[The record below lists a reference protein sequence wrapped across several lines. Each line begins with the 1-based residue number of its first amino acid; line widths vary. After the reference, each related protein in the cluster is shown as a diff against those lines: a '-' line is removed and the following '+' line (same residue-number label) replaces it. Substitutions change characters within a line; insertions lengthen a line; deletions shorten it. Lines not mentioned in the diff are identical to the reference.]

1 MPDKL
6 YNLIIDVVVALF
18 IREQK
23 QIKKRRNIGKRD
35 KEKKIKYI
43 KRRCLIIIMIS
54 IIILAKMLS

>member
-18 IREQK
+18 IRK
-23 QIKKRRNIGKRD
+23 QTQRKKRRNIGKLD